1 MTRNYLRLALV
12 LGLITAV
19 GPFAIDMYLP
29 ALPGIGAAL
38 QASPAAVQ
46 MTLTIYFITVGACQP
61 VFGPMSDIFGRKA
74 PIYAGLGIFIVGSI
88 GCALAPN
95 IETLI
100 AFRAVQALGSCAGQV
115 APRAIVRDL
124 HTGAEAAKMM
134 GLLMLVFSV
143 SPILAPLTGSGII
156 AVLGWRAVFW
166 AITAAA
172 ALALFLAVTQLKET
186 RPLHLRAASSWR
198 TVLAN
203 YRVLLADPAFV
214 GLAFVSAFGISAF
227 FVYLADAS
235 FVIIGHF
242 GLTAAQFSLCFAL
255 NAVAFIGAG
264 QFAGKISARFGLA
277 RVVRHAVAGFA
288 LAMAVLTAAVAAGLG
303 GLPLIMALL
312 FLGYAFL
319 GLVLPTTSVL
329 AMERHGDKAGAASA
343 MLGSIQMIT
352 GSLCMAMTAFFS
364 RQAPLPMVAGIAA
377 CALASCLIAQIVLR
391 RRPQIPAYHS

>member
-1 MTRNYLRLALV
+1 MTRDYLRLALV

-38 QASPAAVQ
+38 HASPAAVQ
-46 MTLTIYFITVGACQP
+46 MTLTIYFVTVGVAQP

-74 PIYAGLGIFIVGSI
+74 PIYAGLGIFILGSI

-124 HTGAEAAKMM
+124 HTGAAAAKMM

-172 ALALFLAVTQLKET
+172 VLALFLAVTQLKET
-186 RPLHLRAASSWR
+186 RPAHLRADSTWR
-198 TVLAN
+198 TVLVN
-203 YRVLLADPAFV
+203 YRALLTDPTFV

-227 FVYLADAS
+227 FVYLANAS

-242 GLTAAQFSLCFAL
+242 GLTSAQFSLCFAL

-264 QFAGKISARFGLA
+264 QFAGRITARFGLA
-277 RVVRHAVAGFA
+277 RVARRAVIGFA
-288 LAMAVLTAAVAAGLG
+288 SATALLTAAVAAGFA

-312 FLGYAFL
+312 FVAYACL

-364 RQAPLPMVAGIAA
+364 RQDPLPMVAGIAA
-377 CALASCLIAQIVLR
+377 CALMSCVIAQIVLR
-391 RRPQIPAYHS
+391 RPPQIPAYHS